1 MLLIRRRRDSWH
13 TISAFS
19 ASEMLPIL
27 RTLVKKPLNLL
38 GLDLVRY
45 NPHYSSGAYAYIAS
59 LNIKTVIDIGAH
71 SGEFARMIKQ
81 VLPDAAIYS
90 FEPLK
95 DEFQLL
101 DQTRAG
107 TAFNCALGDH
117 NGSIEIHR
125 SAYSQSS
132 SILPMAT
139 LHKEAFPDS
148 ADHTAETVEIKRL
161 DDALAGFSLQPEI
174 LIKIDVQG
182 YEDKVIAGGEQLID
196 KTEAIIIEVSFREL
210 YEGQPLFDRVFEL
223 LSRKRFKYM
232 GNLYQLLSPLD
243 GAPLQADALFV
254 RS

>member
-1 MLLIRRRRDSWH
+1 
-13 TISAFS
+13 
-19 ASEMLPIL
+19 MLPIL

-45 NPHYSSGAYAYIAS
+45 NPHYSSGAYAYITS
-59 LNIKTVIDIGAH
+59 LNIRTVIDIGAH

-81 VLPDAAIYS
+81 VLPDAAVYS

-95 DEFQLL
+95 DEFRLL
-101 DQTRAG
+101 AQNPAC
-107 TAFNCALGDH
+107 TAFNCALGDR

-148 ADHTAETVEIKRL
+148 ANHTAETVEIKRL
-161 DDALAGFSLQPEI
+161 DDALIGFSLQPEI

-196 KTEAIIIEVSFREL
+196 KTKAIIVEVSFREL

-223 LSRKRFKYM
+223 LSRKHFQYM
-232 GNLYQLLSPLD
+232 GNLYQLLNPLD